1 MNFSLKRES
10 RGNTPVQNWDQRPQG
25 LRDQRFGHASCQP
38 VPGSHYP
45 TPLLLRLA
53 GCTSGKMGSS
63 RPGLQGR
70 LNEIQDFRFLLSKW
84 EGTEFVSS
92 VFPCTP
98 PPSRP
103 QLGCFPSKD
112 ASGTEEIS
120 EVMVVIVV
128 TVKQFSLSERLLF
141 ARVRVPQT
149 VPAPVP
155 VRGIRSP
162 NLCRREAELAAC
174 RLLRKPTGTPK
185 GRLGGRAG
193 EDSEGSHGCPLNHSS
208 AMGKPKEG
216 ERGEKERFWWLKLWV
231 QTTRLRVP
239 SSGSRQQPRMVPN
252 PEPAS
257 RQ

>member
-10 RGNTPVQNWDQRPQG
+10 RGNTPVQDWDQRPQG
-25 LRDQRFGHASCQP
+25 LGGQRLGHAPYQP

-53 GCTSGKMGSS
+53 GCTSGRMGSS

-70 LNEIQDFRFLLSKW
+70 LNEIQDFRFSLSKW

-98 PPSRP
+98 PPPRS

-120 EVMVVIVV
+120 EVTVVIVV

-162 NLCRREAELAAC
+162 NLCRREAELPAGCCANPPGRKREGLVGELERTQKAATG
-174 RLLRKPTGTPK
+174 LSTIPLRWENPK
-185 GRLGGRAG
+185 RGKEVRKKGSGG
-193 EDSEGSHGCPLNHSS
+193 
-208 AMGKPKEG
+208 
-216 ERGEKERFWWLKLWV
+216 
-231 QTTRLRVP
+231 
-239 SSGSRQQPRMVPN
+239 
-252 PEPAS
+252 
-257 RQ
+257 